1 MYPLLA
7 LQITLMT
14 FTDSVKTTARTR
26 LAQLREQD
34 RQAGLRGNSDRHGI
48 GDLQTLCAVKLLAIQ
63 EVPGQRA
70 QTADV
75 FSVALREKRV
85 RLQRRVPQGLGDDA
99 PGRGGSTRE
108 RIAPSGKPAW
118 HSIRPALRAAGRRS

>member
-34 RQAGLRGNSDRHGI
+34 RQAGLSTLELTVLALGLFLISGI
-48 GDLQTLCAVKLLAIQ
+48 AVLALTKATQ
-63 EVPGQRA
+63 G
-70 QTADV
+70 
-75 FSVALREKRV
+75 
-85 RLQRRVPQGLGDDA
+85 RLDQ
-99 PGRGGSTRE
+99 
-108 RIAPSGKPAW
+108 IK
-118 HSIRPALRAAGRRS
+118 